1 MLKRVRAMD
10 DKQLLRGVWWNT
22 GIFAVVFLIMCYLA
36 GDHNYV
42 SFQTAVI
49 ILIVVYIP
57 GLLLLLAM
65 YVKADAE
72 TRRAY
77 NMRIGL
83 VAAAG
88 VILMAWRYMN

>member
-1 MLKRVRAMD
+1 MLKRIRELE

-22 GIFAVVFLIMCYLA
+22 GIFAVVFLILCYLA
-36 GDHNYV
+36 GDRDYV

-65 YVKADAE
+65 YVKADAD
-72 TRRAY
+72 TRKAY

-83 VAAAG
+83 IAAAG
-88 VILMAWRYMN
+88 VIIALWRYMN